1 MQEDVRTEYDENEP
15 EKNPSDNRGNFHAG
29 IVR

>member
-1 MQEDVRTEYDENEP
+1 MQKDVRTEDDENES
-15 EKNPSDNRGNFHAG
+15 EKNPGNNRGNFHAG